1 MDEKEIIEN
10 DKRYM
15 HGTWNFFV
23 RCYYYL
29 EQGLGVLNTFRNL
42 IYAIAAI
49 AIAVKIVDYKIMV
62 LMFFLALI
70 PLAIVGYITVH
81 KINKNKEWINI
92 RFSTHYAIEQ
102 FNLTKRIA
110 ESLERMER
118 DVRGEVHPDQIKKIL
133 DNK

>member
-10 DKRYM
+10 DRRYM
-15 HGTWNFFV
+15 RGVWNFFI

-29 EQGLGVLNTFRNL
+29 EQGLNVLNTFRNL

-49 AIAVKIVDYKIMV
+49 AIALKIVDYRYMVIM
-62 LMFFLALI
+62 FLAALP
-70 PLAIVGYITVH
+70 PLAIIGYITVH
-81 KINKNKEWINI
+81 KVNKNKEWINI
-92 RFSTHYAIEQ
+92 RFSTHYALEQ

-118 DVRGEVHPDQIKKIL
+118 DARGEVSPEQIKKIL
-133 DNK
+133 DNN